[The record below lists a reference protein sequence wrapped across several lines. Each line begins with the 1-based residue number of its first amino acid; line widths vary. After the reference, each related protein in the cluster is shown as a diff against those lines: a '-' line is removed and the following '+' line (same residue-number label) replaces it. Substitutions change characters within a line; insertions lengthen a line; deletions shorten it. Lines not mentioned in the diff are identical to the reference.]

1 LIFNFNDTEVTE
13 SPVVNVYEDAAVQS
27 DVPSTF
33 VPAVLKLFVGTVVY
47 EPEPDEAADHQKLV
61 ASAADEE
68 MALVPGTAAFAVA
81 NEVDGAEV
89 TRART
94 VTESPIAV
102 PDGNEKVTVTE
113 PATPARKLAAEPNET
128 AVGVCGAAAV
138 AGATEDKTPRPKA
151 ATATSATR
159 LKVVFVDICFLSISR
174 AREFPVLGFELIS

>member
-1 LIFNFNDTEVTE
+1 
-13 SPVVNVYEDAAVQS
+13 
-27 DVPSTF
+27 
-33 VPAVLKLFVGTVVY
+33 VY
-47 EPEPDEAADHQKLV
+47 EPDPEEAADHQKLV
-61 ASAADEE
+61 AEAADEE
-68 MALVPGTAAFAVA
+68 MASVPGTAAFAVA
-81 NEVDGAEV
+81 NEVDGADV

-128 AVGVCGAAAV
+128 AVGVRGSAAV

-174 AREFPVLGFELIS
+174 DREFPVLGFELIS